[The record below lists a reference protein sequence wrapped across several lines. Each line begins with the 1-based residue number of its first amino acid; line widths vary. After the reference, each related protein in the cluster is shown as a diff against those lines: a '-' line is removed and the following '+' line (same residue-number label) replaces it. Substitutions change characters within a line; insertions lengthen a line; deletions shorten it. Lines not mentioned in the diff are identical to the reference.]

1 MSWRKWKIGLFAA
14 ILSTALDGLIVS
26 LVDPDLVNSFR
37 SRIVPI
43 CIGLT
48 VILLKAAAMFI
59 KDHPITEI
67 VDNTT
72 IFKKEDM

>member
-14 ILSTALDGLIVS
+14 IISTALDGLIVS
-26 LVDPDLVNSFR
+26 LVDPELVSNFR
-37 SRIVPI
+37 SRIAPI
-43 CIGLT
+43 CIGLAI
-48 VILLKAAAMFI
+48 ILLKAAAMFI

-72 IFKKEDM
+72 VFTKKDI